1 MIARSPRSVA
11 PLVTIPKHVAI
22 IMDGNRRWA
31 HAQGL
36 GPLAGHRRGVRALQQ
51 TIAAALAHGISVLTI
66 FAFSEENWCRGQS
79 EVGPLLA
86 LVARIAKRECKSLA
100 RAGIRVRIIG
110 RTDRL
115 PTATRTALA
124 DLEAATLAA
133 TDLILNIAIDYS
145 ARREMAEAVRSLARD
160 VASGSLEPSAIDEP
174 AIAARLTT
182 GGLPDPDLIIRTG
195 GELRLSNFL
204 LYQSAYAELWA
215 TPTPW
220 PDFTRP
226 VFEEALLAFSQRQ
239 RRFGR

>member
-1 MIARSPRSVA
+1 MIVRSPRPA
-11 PLVTIPKHVAI
+11 AQHLTIPRHVAI

-36 GPLAGHRRGVRALQQ
+36 GALDGHRRGVRALQQ
-51 TIAAALAHGISVLTI
+51 TIAAAIAHGIDVLTI
-66 FAFSEENWCRGQS
+66 FAFSEENWGRAQS

-86 LVARIAKRECKSLA
+86 LVARMARREQASLA

-110 RTDRL
+110 RLDRL
-115 PTATRTALA
+115 PQVTSAALVSLETAT
-124 DLEAATLAA
+124 AASEGLV
-133 TDLILNIAIDYS
+133 LNVAIDYS
-145 ARREMAEAVRSLARD
+145 ARREMADAVRSLALD
-160 VASGSLEPSAIDEP
+160 VASGILEPSAIDEP

-220 PDFTRP
+220 PDFNRST
-226 VFEEALLAFSQRQ
+226 FEEALVAYSHRQ
-239 RRFGR
+239 RRFGK

>member
-1 MIARSPRSVA
+1 M
-11 PLVTIPKHVAI
+11 
-22 IMDGNRRWA
+22 
-31 HAQGL
+31 
-36 GPLAGHRRGVRALQQ
+36 
-51 TIAAALAHGISVLTI
+51 
-66 FAFSEENWCRGQS
+66 
-79 EVGPLLA
+79 
-86 LVARIAKRECKSLA
+86 
-100 RAGIRVRIIG
+100 
-110 RTDRL
+110 
-115 PTATRTALA
+115 A
-124 DLEAATLAA
+124 D
-133 TDLILNIAIDYS
+133 
-145 ARREMAEAVRSLARD
+145 AVRSLARD
-160 VASGSLEPSAIDEP
+160 VAAGALEPSAIDEP